1 MRRKTKPR
9 STKDLMIISEEVLGK
24 LWLNEEED
32 KAWNFLSD
40 LPEIKDEKE
49 NKKTRTRMGR
59 PRRFART

>member
-1 MRRKTKPR
+1 MRRKTKPL
-9 STKDLMIISEEVLGK
+9 STKELMIISEEALGK

-32 KAWNFLSD
+32 KAWSFLSS

-59 PRRFART
+59 PRRFTRM